1 MSLRYIIPVLLLSLT
16 CGFLI
21 SACGSPPD
29 NAIMNAEDAI
39 KSAIDAGAEDS
50 APGLLSKARSLL
62 QEAKMLREQGKNKD
76 ARKKAGVAVI
86 RAQKAEKYARQL
98 SGATEEAPSTTEEN
112 P

>member
-21 SACGSPPD
+21 SACGGPPD
-29 NAIMNAEDAI
+29 DEIMNAEDAI
-39 KSAIDAGAEDS
+39 RSAIAAGAEDS
-50 APGLLSKARSLL
+50 APGLLGKARALL

-76 ARKKAGVAVI
+76 ARKKAEVAVI
-86 RAQKAEKYARQL
+86 RAKKAEKYTRQL
-98 SGATEEAPSTTEEN
+98 AGTLDEAPATTEEN